1 MPSSGEKEIFY
12 NILHR
17 EIDNLLAKTPLFWT
31 FRDSIFQLLVNY
43 IDPYVNV
50 LMDKEKLDIDMTA
63 DFAKEEINK
72 KIERFKQ
79 EYKDKI
85 NENKTDF

>member
-1 MPSSGEKEIFY
+1 MPSNGEKEIFY

-17 EIDNLLAKTPLFWT
+17 EVDNLLAKTPLFWT
-31 FRDSIFQLLVNY
+31 FRNSIFQLLVNY
-43 IDPYVNV
+43 IDPYVNI
-50 LMDKEKLDIDMTA
+50 LMGNDKLDIDMTA

>member
-1 MPSSGEKEIFY
+1 MPNNGEKDIFY

-31 FRDSIFQLLVNY
+31 FRDAIFQLLVNY
-43 IDPYVNV
+43 IDPYVNA
-50 LMDKEKLDIDMTA
+50 LMGKEKLDIDMTA

>member
-1 MPSSGEKEIFY
+1 MG
-12 NILHR
+12 
-17 EIDNLLAKTPLFWT
+17 
-31 FRDSIFQLLVNY
+31 
-43 IDPYVNV
+43 
-50 LMDKEKLDIDMTA
+50 KEKLDIDMTA

-85 NENKTDF
+85 NENKTNF

>member
-1 MPSSGEKEIFY
+1 MPNNGEKDIFY

-31 FRDSIFQLLVNY
+31 FRDAIFQLLVNY

-50 LMDKEKLDIDMTA
+50 LMGKEKLDIDMTA

-85 NENKTDF
+85 DENKTDF